1 MCVNLLLFSK
11 QTHLY
16 PFIKFH
22 IQAISYGIC
31 LSLSD
36 LLHSVWQS
44 LGTSMLLSTALFH
57 SLLRLNNILLCLH
70 TTSLCIHLPRDTGCF
85 HVLAIVNSVAMN
97 TEGHASIQIIVFF
110 SDMPRGGIPGSYV
123 DSSFLR
129 NLQLFIFDV
138 LFLRK
143 FLEVLLHKTR
153 VRIKEEKQRNRA
165 GSSGTQTLQ

>member
-1 MCVNLLLFSK
+1 MYIYHSFFICSSIDG
-11 QTHLY
+11 HL
-16 PFIKFH
+16 
-22 IQAISYGIC
+22 
-31 LSLSD
+31 
-36 LLHSVWQS
+36 V
-44 LGTSMLLSTALFH
+44 
-57 SLLRLNNILLCLH
+57 
-70 TTSLCIHLPRDTGCF
+70 CF